1 MIHVGVAKVADSGSA
16 GLRWVLRFEISN
28 RPTVMSMLL
37 VHRPYLVQAARGCHI
52 VDWGRGGW
60 RMAERDVPSH
70 CRKDAAGK
78 RAELC
83 CWGEAV
89 RGPWSCKG

>member
-16 GLRWVLRFEISN
+16 RLRWVLRFEISN

-52 VDWGRGGW
+52 MDWGQGVGGAWQRG
-60 RMAERDVPSH
+60 MSQVIAE
-70 CRKDAAGK
+70 GM
-78 RAELC
+78 
-83 CWGEAV
+83 
-89 RGPWSCKG
+89 